1 MAHPSELTWVEFELS
16 DGFKAS
22 YAIDG
27 QEVKMMVD
35 DDQIPDG
42 LTVRQRL
49 DQCYEYFFGNIYK
62 TLPP

>member
-1 MAHPSELTWVEFELS
+1 MAHPSELTWVEFELP
-16 DGFKAS
+16 DGLKAS

-35 DDQIPDG
+35 EDQIPDG

-49 DQCYEYFFGNIYK
+49 DQCYEYFFSNIYK
-62 TLPP
+62 A